1 MSWLTDLFK
10 GRKEKQ
16 QGNKTVAGT
25 FKGYEPKFTDFGE
38 NLLASLQILES
49 IRLKCDFVSKVDPKY
64 IREQNGVKVRITEG
78 SIAKILKRPN
88 KYMTK
93 TDFFYKANFIREV
106 AKNCF
111 IFIDSYITKGGY
123 KNFTGMYILQPRT
136 AEMYEDIDGSL
147 WWGFEFEN
155 RSGTVFFKKEEIVH
169 WTKHYEDL
177 QYKGGGD
184 YTKHSEADML
194 NTLQAYHQILE
205 SIAEASKCACY
216 FDGILKVNAYVAEDK
231 KSQEIRDQFI
241 SDLRTNKSGVAVL
254 DNGAE
259 WQDINRKL
267 TMVDEKTM
275 AHYQQLIEIFTGTT
289 IDMLRGKFTIEDKEA
304 FYERNIES
312 PLISLSEAF
321 SMCFFGDWQ
330 TTHGDEIVLYNRK
343 VELMSTTQKIQLIKD
358 TVVAGLFKKDEYRD
372 MLGYAPL
379 ENGAGQEMP
388 RGYNY
393 VDAPTGNPPPAP
405 TPTTTNAS
413 EVKDEQ

>member
-10 GRKEKQ
+10 GRKKQ
-16 QGNKTVAGT
+16 QNGNVQLAKT
-25 FKGYEPKFTDFGE
+25 FKGYEPKFTDFGD
-38 NLLASLQILES
+38 NLLVSSQILES
-49 IRLKCDFVSKVDPKY
+49 IRLKADFVSKVDPKY
-64 IREQNGVKVRITEG
+64 IREKDGVKVRVSEG

-93 TDFFYKANFIREV
+93 TDFFYKACFIREV

-111 IFIDSYITKGGY
+111 IFVDSYTTQGGY
-123 KNFTGMYILQPRT
+123 KNYTGMYILQPT
-136 AEMYEDIDGSL
+136 SAEMYEDEYDGSL
-147 WWGFEFEN
+147 WWGFEFQGQSEK
-155 RSGTVFFKKEEIVH
+155 VFFRKEEIVH
-169 WTKHYEDL
+169 WTKHYEEL
-177 QYKGGGD
+177 QYKGGGN
-184 YTKHSEADML
+184 YSRNSESDML
-194 NTLQAYHQILE
+194 HTLQGYHQILE

-216 FDGILKVNAYVAEDK
+216 FDGILKVNAYTSANK
-231 KSQEIRDQFI
+231 KEQEIRDRFI
-241 SDLRTNKSGVAVL
+241 DDLRTNKSGVAVL
-254 DNGAE
+254 DNGAD

-275 AHYQQLIEIFTGTT
+275 AHFQQQIEIFTGTT
-289 IDMLRGKFTIEDKEA
+289 IDMLRGKFTVEEKEA
-304 FYERNIES
+304 FYEKNIES
-312 PLISLSEAF
+312 GLMSLSEAF

-330 TTHGDEIVLYNRK
+330 TTHGDEIVLYHKK

-379 ENGAGQEMP
+379 EDGAGQEMP

-393 VDAPTGNPPPAP
+393 LDTPTGNTTTAP
-405 TPTTTNAS
+405 TATTNES

>member
-10 GRKEKQ
+10 GRKKQ
-16 QGNKTVAGT
+16 QNDNKVLAKT
-25 FKGYEPKFTDFGE
+25 FKGYEPKFTDFGN
-38 NLLASLQILES
+38 NLLVSSQILES
-49 IRLKCDFVSKVDPKY
+49 IRLKADFVSKVDPKY
-64 IREQNGVKVRITEG
+64 IREKDGVKVRVSEG

-93 TDFFYKANFIREV
+93 TDFFYKACFIREV

-111 IFIDSYITKGGY
+111 IFIDGYKTVGGY
-123 KNFTGMYILQPRT
+123 KHYTGMYILQPT
-136 AEMYEDIDGSL
+136 SAEMFEDEKDGSL
-147 WWGFEFEN
+147 WWGFEFQGQSEK
-155 RSGTVFFKKEEIVH
+155 VFFRKEEIVH
-169 WTKHYEDL
+169 WAKHYEDL
-177 QYKGGGD
+177 QYKGGGT
-184 YTKHSEADML
+184 YSKNSESDML
-194 NTLQAYHQILE
+194 QTLQGYHQILE

-216 FDGILKVNAYVAEDK
+216 FDGILKVNAYTSATEK
-231 KSQEIRDQFI
+231 EQEIRDKFVE
-241 SDLRTNKSGVAVL
+241 DLRTNKSGVAVL
-254 DNGAE
+254 DNGAD

-275 AHYQQLIEIFTGTT
+275 AHFQQQIEIFTGVT
-289 IDMLRGKFTIEDKEA
+289 IDMLRGKFTVEEKEA
-304 FYERNIES
+304 FYEKNIES
-312 PLISLSEAF
+312 GLISLSEAF

-330 TTHGDEIVLYNRK
+330 TTHGDEIVLYQKK

-379 ENGAGQEMP
+379 EDGAGQEMP

-393 VDAPTGNPPPAP
+393 LDTPTGNT
-405 TPTTTNAS
+405 TPTTNES

>member
-1 MSWLTDLFK
+1 MSWITDLFK

-16 QGNKTVAGT
+16 QGNKSVAQT
-25 FKGYEPKFTDFGE
+25 FKGYEPKFTDFGK
-38 NLLASLQILES
+38 NILASMQILES
-49 IRLKCDFVSKVDPKY
+49 IRLKSEFVSKVDPKY
-64 IREQNGVKVRITEG
+64 IRETKDGIKVRITEG

-111 IFIDSYITKGGY
+111 IFIDSYTTQGGY
-123 KNFTGMYILQPRT
+123 KNYTGMYILQPT
-136 AEMYEDIDGSL
+136 LAEMYEDENGEL
-147 WWGFEFEN
+147 WWGFEFQGQ
-155 RSGTVFFKKEEIVH
+155 SGTVFFRKEEIVH

-184 YTKHSEADML
+184 YAKNSEVNML
-194 NTLQAYHQILE
+194 HMLQGYHQILE

-216 FDGILKVNAYVAEDK
+216 FDGILKVNAYTSTDEK
-231 KSQEIRDQFI
+231 TQQIRDKFI
-241 SDLRTNKSGVAVL
+241 EDLRTNKSGVAVL
-254 DNGAE
+254 DNGAD

-275 AHYQQLIEIFTGTT
+275 AHFQQQIEIFTGTP
-289 IDMLRGKFTIEDKEA
+289 IDMLRGKFTVADKEA
-304 FYERNIES
+304 FYERNIEAC
-312 PLISLSEAF
+312 LISLGEAF

-330 TTHGDEIVLYNRK
+330 TTHGDEIVLYHKK
-343 VELMSTTQKIQLIKD
+343 VELMSTTQISQLIRD
-358 TVVAGLFKKDEYRD
+358 TIVAGVFKKDEYRD

-379 ENGAGQEMP
+379 EDGKGQEMP

-393 VDAPTGNPPPAP
+393 LDGGSTMNQVNN
-405 TPTTTNAS
+405 TTQAS
-413 EVKDEQ
+413 EVKDE

>member
-1 MSWLTDLFK
+1 MSWLADLFK
-10 GRKEKQ
+10 GRKKREQ
-16 QGNKTVAGT
+16 NNNLTVAKT
-25 FKGYEPKFTDFGE
+25 FKGYEPKFTDFGN
-38 NLLASLQILES
+38 NLLASSQILES
-49 IRLKCDFVSKVDPKY
+49 IRLKADFVSKVDPKY
-64 IREQNGVKVRITEG
+64 IREKDGVKVRVLDG

-93 TDFFYKANFIREV
+93 TDFFYKAGFIREV

-123 KNFTGMYILQPRT
+123 KNYIGQYILQPT
-136 AEMYEDIDGSL
+136 SAEMYEDVDGSL
-147 WWGFEFEN
+147 WWGFEFQGQSEK
-155 RSGTVFFKKEEIVH
+155 VFFRKEEIVH
-169 WTKHYEDL
+169 WAKNYEDL

-184 YTKHSEADML
+184 YTNISEKDML
-194 NTLQAYHQILE
+194 NTMQAYHTILE

-216 FDGILKVNAYVAEDK
+216 FDGILKVNAYIAEDEK
-231 KSQEIRDQFI
+231 AQAIRDKFI
-241 SDLRTNKSGVAVL
+241 EDLRTNKSGVAVL

-275 AHYQQLIEIFTGTT
+275 AHFQQQIEIFTGTT
-289 IDMLRGKFTIEDKEA
+289 IDMLRGKFSVEDKEA
-304 FYERNIES
+304 YYERHIES
-312 PLISLSEAF
+312 GLMSLGEAY

-330 TTHGDEIVLYNRK
+330 TTHGDEIVLYHKK

-379 ENGAGQEMP
+379 EDGAGQEMP

-393 VDAPTGNPPPAP
+393 LDKPTGNI

-413 EVKDEQ
+413 EVKDGTN